1 MRRRADPSPHAS
13 ALRSLFVTFEEAQ
26 RAAMAA
32 MTDAD
37 ALAEQHDQALTDRQR
52 AYVADLRER
61 AGRAADALRY

>member
-1 MRRRADPSPHAS
+1 
-13 ALRSLFVTFEEAQ
+13 
-26 RAAMAA
+26 MAA